1 MACENKYNTL
11 LDLARQSKIISGNT
25 ACLEGKAQFGIPF
38 SGYPTGPDLSTLNG
52 TGVVSSATAVFSGN
66 SGTTL
71 FDVSNSA
78 STNYNAVF
86 SGYSGTTWA
95 GFPILSANTSGL
107 TLPITP
113 FSADNQTVGPILFLA
128 ETGMTGDH
136 IIATLYTG
144 YTIEYSFFE
153 VLGESMDLP
162 PFYSGVTGFTTAVQT
177 NLSAGT
183 LDYKGPL
190 DYVSSKEDLTVENRL
205 TTNKLTVTDGA
216 SASTIGYVL
225 TQLDEAGKAG
235 WVFNSSSAST
245 NTFVTGGTL
254 TGTNLDLTWN
264 TGGSVPSIELSG
276 LTFTGNTSGTCIT
289 DIHASNIHSCSPLNI
304 NPLDEGNVYFGST
317 SGITV
322 DITNTRLGVGTSN
335 PSYPLEVFGPTNEK
349 ISFIDSSTSPQFNIS
364 GSPTQMIRLVATEGT
379 SGIGIGVRGE
389 SEGTFTNYGEP
400 GDTHI
405 RGGENSHGLNIIEA
419 PSATH
424 DDYIRFYAGQAA
436 NTGNTPDIHIQGSG
450 ATRGNVGI
458 NIKTPTEKLHISG
471 GTIRIEDGTEQSGYV
486 LTSNANGV
494 ATWQASSGGVS
505 LDPYNN
511 VGSATTATSLTW
523 DVSGTSTNYEVT
535 LTGNTTLLLTNV
547 RNGDYG
553 TLIVNQDA
561 TGGRTLGFD
570 GAFGPHYVVNGGGG
584 SLTLTATGNA
594 RDIISFT
601 YNGTAAYW
609 TVGNDYT

>member
-1 MACENKYNTL
+1 
-11 LDLARQSKIISGNT
+11 
-25 ACLEGKAQFGIPF
+25 
-38 SGYPTGPDLSTLNG
+38 
-52 TGVVSSATAVFSGN
+52 
-66 SGTTL
+66 
-71 FDVSNSA
+71 
-78 STNYNAVF
+78 
-86 SGYSGTTWA
+86 
-95 GFPILSANTSGL
+95 
-107 TLPITP
+107 
-113 FSADNQTVGPILFLA
+113 
-128 ETGMTGDH
+128 
-136 IIATLYTG
+136 
-144 YTIEYSFFE
+144 
-153 VLGESMDLP
+153 MDLP

-235 WVFNSSSAST
+235 WVFNSSTAST

-276 LTFTGNTSGTCIT
+276 LT
-289 DIHASNIHSCSPLNI
+289 
-304 NPLDEGNVYFGST
+304 
-317 SGITV
+317 
-322 DITNTRLGVGTSN
+322 
-335 PSYPLEVFGPTNEK
+335 
-349 ISFIDSSTSPQFNIS
+349 
-364 GSPTQMIRLVATEGT
+364 GT
-379 SGIGIGVRGE
+379 SGGI
-389 SEGTFTNYGEP
+389 T
-400 GDTHI
+400 
-405 RGGENSHGLNIIEA
+405 
-419 PSATH
+419 
-424 DDYIRFYAGQAA
+424 
-436 NTGNTPDIHIQGSG
+436 
-450 ATRGNVGI
+450 
-458 NIKTPTEKLHISG
+458 
-471 GTIRIEDGTEQSGYV
+471 
-486 LTSNANGV
+486 
-494 ATWQASSGGVS
+494 

-553 TLIVNQDA
+553 NLIVHQDGI
-561 TGGRTLGFD
+561 GGRTLSFNPG
-570 GAFGPHYVVNGGGG
+570 FGPHYVVNGGGG
-584 SLTLTATGNA
+584 ALTLTATGNA

>member
-1 MACENKYNTL
+1 MACENKYSTL
-11 LDLARQSKIISGNT
+11 LDLARQAKIISGNT

-38 SGYPTGPDLSTLNG
+38 SGYPTGPDLSTLSG

-86 SGYSGTTWA
+86 SGYSATTWA

-153 VLGESMDLP
+153 VAGESMDLP

-235 WVFNSSSAST
+235 WVFNSSTAST

-276 LTFTGNTSGTCIT
+276 LT
-289 DIHASNIHSCSPLNI
+289 
-304 NPLDEGNVYFGST
+304 
-317 SGITV
+317 
-322 DITNTRLGVGTSN
+322 
-335 PSYPLEVFGPTNEK
+335 
-349 ISFIDSSTSPQFNIS
+349 
-364 GSPTQMIRLVATEGT
+364 GT
-379 SGIGIGVRGE
+379 SGGI
-389 SEGTFTNYGEP
+389 T
-400 GDTHI
+400 
-405 RGGENSHGLNIIEA
+405 
-419 PSATH
+419 
-424 DDYIRFYAGQAA
+424 
-436 NTGNTPDIHIQGSG
+436 
-450 ATRGNVGI
+450 
-458 NIKTPTEKLHISG
+458 
-471 GTIRIEDGTEQSGYV
+471 
-486 LTSNANGV
+486 
-494 ATWQASSGGVS
+494 

-535 LTGNTTLLLTNV
+535 LTGNTELLLTNV

-553 TLIVNQDA
+553 TLIVHQDA
-561 TGGRTLGFD
+561 TGGRTLEFNSG
-570 GAFGPHYVVNGGGG
+570 FGPHYVVNGGGA